1 MSTVAFDAKLIS
13 AASGSAVGQTPLT
26 DCSEREII
34 RLAQEGN
41 ATAFEHIYKLHS
53 RRVHAL
59 CLRMTRNPALAEDLT
74 QDVFLQVFRKIHT
87 FRAESAFSTWLY
99 RLAVNVVL
107 MRRRMKALNETSL
120 DATDKEDGNA
130 LRSKEMGRPDLCLA
144 GIPDR
149 MNLKRAL
156 EQLPHGYKLVF
167 LLHDVEGYE
176 HHEIAEALGFS
187 IGNSKSQLHK
197 ARMRLR
203 TLLQDGRRIKHKRAA
218 DPDATSPQEESS
230 ALHAPAAAG
239 R

>member
-1 MSTVAFDAKLIS
+1 MSTIAFDAKLIS
-13 AASGSAVGQTPLT
+13 AASGSAVGQMPLT
-26 DCSEREII
+26 DCSENEVI

-41 ATAFEHIYKLHS
+41 AAAFEHIYRLHS

-59 CLRMTRNPALAEDLT
+59 CLRMTRNPAHAEDLT

-107 MRRRMKALNETSL
+107 MRRRIKALNETSL
-120 DATDKEDGNA
+120 DATDKDKEDGNA
-130 LRSKEMGRPDLCLA
+130 VRSKEMGRPDLCLA

-156 EQLPHGYKLVF
+156 EQLPHGYKVVF

-218 DPDATSPQEESS
+218 EPDATNHQEESS
-230 ALHAPAAAG
+230 ALHAPVG